1 MCACV
6 SVCLCPRCPEEISG
20 AAAVKTTQSSARTH
34 TQYEHTHAHQQ
45 YMWRILFFLHNL
57 QSLHP
62 SLLPSL
68 ALSFSLICSELNY
81 TRMHTHIHADS
92 KNTHTSLLSFPSELQ
107 SGRQLQRLTE
117 TEKRREGGQ
126 TTRPKN
132 RVLENRP
139 GHFCRNYVFTW
150 TCCHLVLV
158 MCDSFRFCH
167 YTKTVLW
174 VS

>member
-1 MCACV
+1 MCVCRRLSNEAAHRHASANRMRALPWRCV
-6 SVCLCPRCPEEISG
+6 CVCFLAQQTPTRRRRAEREERESVCVCERVFVSSLPGGNLRC
-20 AAAVKTTQSSARTH
+20 SSCQNDTILRPHTH

-45 YMWRILFFLHNL
+45 YMRRILFFLHNL

-107 SGRQLQRLTE
+107 SGR
-117 TEKRREGGQ
+117 
-126 TTRPKN
+126 
-132 RVLENRP
+132 
-139 GHFCRNYVFTW
+139 
-150 TCCHLVLV
+150 
-158 MCDSFRFCH
+158 
-167 YTKTVLW
+167 
-174 VS
+174 